1 LNDVSL
7 AKAETGVSR
16 SPAMS
21 NGGFRKLPRYQIPA
35 DNKKPITGNAGD
47 GFWCSSFLACAAC
60 ADDDQYPSPQ
70 EWGHHQR
77 FEVWVVF
84 IGRGVWRGGLEGV
97 KRERWSLKGS
107 ARESGHCPMRLSLWT
122 QLNRQALNEAIG
134 RAGRLGSVR
143 IEE

>member
-1 LNDVSL
+1 MNDVSL

-21 NGGFRKLPRYQIPA
+21 NGGFRKLPRYLIPA
-35 DNKKPITGNAGD
+35 DNKKPIPVAPEMGSGVLR
-47 GFWCSSFLACAAC
+47 FLACAAC

-84 IGRGVWRGGLEGV
+84 IGRGVWTGGLEGV
-97 KRERWSLKGS
+97 KRAGPAKQGPLIKSIHQPGNNPAAGS
-107 ARESGHCPMRLSLWT
+107 FSGGTPL
-122 QLNRQALNEAIG
+122 
-134 RAGRLGSVR
+134 
-143 IEE
+143 